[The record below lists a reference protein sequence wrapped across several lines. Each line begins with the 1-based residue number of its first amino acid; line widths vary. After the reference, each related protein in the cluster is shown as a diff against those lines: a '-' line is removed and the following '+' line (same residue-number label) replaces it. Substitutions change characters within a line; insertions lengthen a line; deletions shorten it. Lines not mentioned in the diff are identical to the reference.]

1 MLDPVPRD
9 TDLNLQLHISGF
21 SAFAFNLT
29 SSVDPFKPVTSLCWL
44 WSFNS
49 YNFLL
54 FFSFLDWL
62 FLRLG
67 IWEREFLEMQGR
79 RCCTVTLGLQHGLRD
94 VGFIQGA
101 WTLDMPAFGWDFVAQ
116 KFIKE
121 RAGLSVERTPHLAGS
136 PVLCLPCW
144 ALLTRQVPPRHLFLA
159 LVFTFM
165 LIWGTP
171 IYDIG
176 FNALMKPRFLS
187 LTQTSHSFT

>member
-54 FFSFLDWL
+54 FFSFLDFSWD
-62 FLRLG
+62 LG
-67 IWEREFLEMQGR
+67 FEKEGISRNAGR

-121 RAGLSVERTPHLAGS
+121 RAGLSLKELPTSLAPQFSAFPVE
-136 PVLCLPCW
+136 
-144 ALLTRQVPPRHLFLA
+144 LFLQ
-159 LVFTFM
+159 
-165 LIWGTP
+165 G
-171 IYDIG
+171 
-176 FNALMKPRFLS
+176 KFLPD
-187 LTQTSHSFT
+187 TCF